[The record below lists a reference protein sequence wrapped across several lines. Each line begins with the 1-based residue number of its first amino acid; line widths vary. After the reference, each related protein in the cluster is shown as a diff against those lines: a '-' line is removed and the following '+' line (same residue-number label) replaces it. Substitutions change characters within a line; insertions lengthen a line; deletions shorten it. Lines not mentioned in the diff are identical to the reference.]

1 MEGVEIRESL
11 KKMVLICPTTRS
23 VVENVESKSLNLRK
37 VGLLRAF
44 LHHSCQK
51 CELGIQDIE
60 KVHLLN
66 KVENEN
72 GKRILSLKEFVM

>member
-1 MEGVEIRESL
+1 
-11 KKMVLICPTTRS
+11 
-23 VVENVESKSLNLRK
+23 LRK

>member
-1 MEGVEIRESL
+1 L

-23 VVENVESKSLNLRK
+23 VVENVESKSFKLRK
-37 VGLLRAF
+37 VLLRAF
-44 LHHSCQK
+44 LHHRCQK

-72 GKRILSLKEFVM
+72 GKRNLSLKEFVM